1 MITNWLMLY
10 AIMRSFFIPCKIQES
25 N

>member
-1 MITNWLMLY
+1 MITNCLILY
-10 AIMRSFFIPCKIQES
+10 AIIRSFFIPCKIQES